1 MQEPMVTRC
10 QEKMIDILSLLK
22 EIPKYK
28 NEKPDDQPGTK
39 DVPELE
45 SEEPAEQKV
54 VVLKIL
60 TSNQILSRLT
70 ISLAQSEAE
79 NNLEKNLKIKSD
91 NYCILC
97 TDQKN

>member
-1 MQEPMVTRC
+1 MVTRC

-39 DVPELE
+39 DVPELK

-54 VVLKIL
+54 IVLKIL
-60 TSNQILSRLT
+60 TPNQMLSRLPL
-70 ISLAQSEAE
+70 SLAQSEAE
-79 NNLEKNLKIKSD
+79 I
-91 NYCILC
+91 I
-97 TDQKN
+97 